1 MKRKTHDTE
10 AQWGN
15 YTELRNRKDQ
25 MKLRQTVTDLY
36 DYARASLAGTPLL
49 ALICSSSSPHWTLG
63 VDLD

>member
-36 DYARASLAGTPLL
+36 DYARASLAAPPPPCLL
-49 ALICSSSSPHWTLG
+49 
-63 VDLD
+63 

>member
-25 MKLRQTVTDLY
+25 MKLRQTVTDVRLCT
-36 DYARASLAGTPLL
+36 RLACGPPLACFNMLFVL
-49 ALICSSSSPHWTLG
+49 AA
-63 VDLD
+63 LDSGC